1 MVRFGN
7 RVRLAALT
15 VLVVALAAC
24 SGENTPAASST
35 SATATP
41 TSSAAAPVR
50 LNMLHID
57 GDSGLDP
64 AVDWFAERVLE
75 LSDGALV
82 VTPGFE
88 CCGSEVDV
96 EQVLVDKVAKGEAEL
111 GWVGARAFDE
121 LGVTSLRALTAPM
134 LLDSYAVQQAVIEG
148 GIAQDALADLSAT
161 GIEALA
167 LLPGAMRHPIS
178 APRPLIAPVDWAG
191 LTIYVFHSQ
200 QNVQSVAALGAAPVE
215 LGFPERDAG
224 ISAGTIQGLENTFAF
239 YAGHAG
245 VDLPYAVANVNL
257 WPRISVL
264 VAAPD
269 ALTAEQRD
277 ILTQAAIET
286 AARSADF
293 ADDDEKSLS
302 EACTSASAQVALA
315 TTEQLAAYRAAFEPV
330 YSAIKADP
338 AAAGLYDGVV
348 SIKDETK
355 PDQALIL
362 PAACGA

>member
-1 MVRFGN
+1 VRFRR
-7 RVRLAALT
+7 RVRSAALT
-15 VLVVALAAC
+15 VLLVALAAC
-24 SGENTPAASST
+24 SGGDAPAASSN
-35 SATATP
+35 SGTAAP
-41 TSSAAAPVR
+41 TSSAAAAVT
-50 LNMLHID
+50 LTMLHID

-64 AVDWFAERVLE
+64 AVDWFAERVGE
-75 LSDGALV
+75 LSNGALV
-82 VTPGFE
+82 ITPRFE

-96 EQVLVDKVAKGEAEL
+96 EQELVSKVAKGEAEL

-148 GIAQDALADLSAT
+148 DIAQDALADLSAT
-161 GIEALA
+161 GIEAVT

-178 APRPLIAPVDWAG
+178 APRPLIAPEDWAG

-215 LGFPERDAG
+215 LGFEQRDAG

-245 VDLPYAVANVNL
+245 AGLPYAVANVNL

-277 ILTQAAIET
+277 ILTQAARET
-286 AARSADF
+286 AAKSSDF
-293 ADDDEKSLS
+293 AADDEKALS
-302 EACTSASAQVALA
+302 EACASASAQVALA
-315 TTEQLAAYRAAFEPV
+315 TNEQLAAYRAAFEPV

-338 AAAGLYDGVV
+338 AAIGLYDSVV
-348 SIKDETK
+348 SIKDQTK